1 MKRGEQE
8 DVGERRNGEV
18 EGGRGRRRT
27 RWEAEDA
34 AGWRKTG
41 TQDQFS
47 DSGLKL
53 CEDQT
58 DMRGL
63 YFRK

>member
-8 DVGERRNGEV
+8 DVGEREEMEWRREA
-18 EGGRGRRRT
+18 EGGGGR
-27 RWEAEDA
+27 WDA

-53 CEDQT
+53 CT
-58 DMRGL
+58 L
-63 YFRK
+63 